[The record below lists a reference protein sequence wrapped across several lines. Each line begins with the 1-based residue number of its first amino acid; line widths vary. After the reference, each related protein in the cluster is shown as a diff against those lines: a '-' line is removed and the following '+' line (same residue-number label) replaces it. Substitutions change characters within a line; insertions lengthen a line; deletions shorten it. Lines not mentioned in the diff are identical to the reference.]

1 MEHFKYQYRVLKT
14 NKKTVV
20 YHFDQLDQLD
30 QYGTKNRYGQGH
42 VSLYQIDPV
51 THTETLIESVTDLY
65 NLNSYCL
72 GLLLARYEARRLEEI
87 SK

>member
-30 QYGTKNRYGQGH
+30 QYGTKIGM
-42 VSLYQIDPV
+42 VKAMLACIK
-51 THTETLIESVTDLY
+51 LIQ
-65 NLNSYCL
+65 
-72 GLLLARYEARRLEEI
+72 
-87 SK
+87 